1 MYSSFGEFFSALYR
15 GEFGF
20 TEVWRFFVDLYT
32 SFTKSEDMINLWNV
46 FRGAVD
52 GFYFIIPYILIVLS
66 LVVAFFGQKLMP
78 VLKFIAFFFFG
89 FVAGVHFIGPL
100 ITPIINVPLWVSG
113 LVVGIVAAVIYRF
126 LYFAVYG
133 VGIAYCVYVLCYT
146 GFYMR
151 EGAEHTLSK
160 SLVCLAI
167 AIGAVIVAFI
177 FIKHVE
183 IIGTS
188 ILGAYLVSFIVR
200 CNIWDFRTLDFLAST
215 PWVGAAVITVVLA
228 IPAIIVQY
236 SMKTRY

>member
-1 MYSSFGEFFSALYR
+1 MYSSFGEFFGALCR

-20 TEVWRFFVDLYT
+20 TEVWRICVDIYT
-32 SFTKSEDMINLWNV
+32 SFTKSEDMVNLWNTV
-46 FRGAVD
+46 MGLID
-52 GFYFIIPYILIVLS
+52 SFYVVVPYILIALS
-66 LVVAFFGQKLMP
+66 LVVAFFEQKLMP
-78 VLKFIAFFFFG
+78 VLKFIGFFFLG
-89 FVAGVHFIGPL
+89 FVCGVHFIGPL
-100 ITPIINVPLWVSG
+100 ITPIVDIPLWISG

-126 LYFAVYG
+126 LYFGAYGIAV
-133 VGIAYCVYVLCYT
+133 AYCVYVLCYT

-151 EGAEHTLSK
+151 EGAEHTLAK

-188 ILGAYLVSFIVR
+188 MLGAYLVSFIIR

-215 PWVGAAVITVVLA
+215 PWVGAAAITVVLA
-228 IPAIIVQY
+228 IPAAIVQY